1 MPAFSSVLLKVLES
15 NSVDQVLMVFF
26 VKERVEF
33 SLNSKYSN
41 KLKCHQVTYRS
52 NIELFLMMPFIMIWL
67 IYLVLINNTKVVFG
81 HGAIGAIGGLLSML
95 TKRKYVQRI
104 YGSFLIDE
112 INSSEFALFM
122 RHPLDYLSF
131 KLPSHRTVITNDGTH
146 GDLVFNK
153 LNRDSSRLDFLLN
166 GVNKMDNFTKLRSTE
181 ERPLITYIAR
191 VDKWKRAHLFA
202 EALIRLKKDFS
213 NNFEA
218 LIIGPIINKEY
229 ANYIQDLID
238 RNGLTEQ
245 ISIVG
250 AVNSIQAKQYLTDS
264 TLTCSFYQT
273 SNLGNVFLESLT
285 LGVPMLAINCNNSL
299 EAIDVSAY
307 EECTES
313 PAEIA
318 VKMNLLINDEV
329 KRMKLSDNAKKWA
342 NSNLTS
348 WDERSSIELT
358 IIQNILHD

>member
-41 KLKCHQVTYRS
+41 KLKCHQVAYRS
-52 NIELFLMMPFIMIWL
+52 NIELFLMIPFVMVWL
-67 IYLVLINNTKVVFG
+67 IYLVLINNIKVVFG

-95 TKRKYVQRI
+95 TKRKFVQRI

-112 INSSEFALFM
+112 INSSEFSLFI

-131 KLPSHRTVITNDGTH
+131 KLPSYKTVITNDGTH

-153 LNRDSSRLDFLLN
+153 LNHDSARLYFLLN
-166 GVNKMDNFTKLRSTE
+166 GVNKLDDFTKLRSTKE
-181 ERPLITYIAR
+181 TPLITYIAR
-191 VDKWKRAHLFA
+191 VDKWKRAHLFTD
-202 EALIRLKKDFS
+202 ALIRLKMEFGSD
-213 NNFEA
+213 FEA

-229 ANYIQDLID
+229 AHDIQGIID
-238 RNGLTEQ
+238 SKGLTEQ
-245 ISIVG
+245 ICIIG

-299 EAIDVSAY
+299 EAVDVSAY

-313 PAEIA
+313 PSEIA
-318 VKMNLLINDEV
+318 IKMNLLINDEV
-329 KRMKLSDNAKKWA
+329 KRMKLSDSAKKWSD
-342 NSNLTS
+342 SNLTS
-348 WDERSSIELT
+348 WEERASIELT